1 MFVFYSQDY
10 VQLLGKQ
17 APKHHTIKGI
27 MGAVSVTLVYVDLV
41 GEGTD
46 SILIRKA
53 FQASCSRKIPVG
65 AAAGTWLAPRFLLKC
80 FGPRVEELP

>member
-1 MFVFYSQDY
+1 MFVFYSSDY
-10 VQLLGKQ
+10 VQLLGNQ
-17 APKHHTIKGI
+17 APTHHTIEGI
-27 MGAVSVTLVYVDLV
+27 MGTVSLALVYVDLV

-46 SILIRKA
+46 SILICKA

-65 AAAGTWLAPRFLLKC
+65 AAAGTWLAPGFLLKC